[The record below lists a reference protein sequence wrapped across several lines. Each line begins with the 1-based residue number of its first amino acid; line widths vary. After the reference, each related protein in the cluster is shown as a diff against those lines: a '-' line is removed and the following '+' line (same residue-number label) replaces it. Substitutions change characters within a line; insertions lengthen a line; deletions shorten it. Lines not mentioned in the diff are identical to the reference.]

1 MIISSLF
8 NSHHSDLIYPL
19 KNFYQIDNS
28 NKINNNLIPNIIE
41 NQWDPAIQ
49 TFHNDNNNDNLLM
62 MNNLTELHHN
72 KLITSFT
79 NSNPNNTNSI
89 YIFIQDLS
97 HLNLLCN
104 QQFHHYKNSLY
115 KVPLNCLWNN
125 PRSKSSSSSIRLRF
139 KIKKLLLFNE
149 NLMKFIINYA
159 QFNHVNIVKFYGL
172 SIIDRSMKY
181 SLYSIITEYCINGS
195 LDMYLKN
202 VSYYYYY

>member
-1 MIISSLF
+1 MFTHTSLVF
-8 NSHHSDLIYPL
+8 LHSHRR
-19 KNFYQIDNS
+19 
-28 NKINNNLIPNIIE
+28 
-41 NQWDPAIQ
+41 
-49 TFHNDNNNDNLLM
+49 NNDNLLM

-79 NSNPNNTNSI
+79 NSNPNNTNSV

-115 KVPLNCLWNN
+115 KVPLNCIWNN
-125 PRSKSSSSSIRLRF
+125 PRSKLSSWASSSSSAAASSSLSSIRLRS
-139 KIKKLLLFNE
+139 KIKKFLLFNE

-181 SLYSIITEYCINGS
+181 SSYSIITEFCINGS
-195 LDMYLKN
+195 LDMYLKS
-202 VSYYYYY
+202 VSYYYY